1 MEKKTLREQMEENH
15 KASQALE
22 KEPKNVVAKSYFQG
36 EPTDLINITNS
47 MINSLKPKR
56 QGEKPGRY
64 ALTIM
69 IENITP
75 NNS

>member
-1 MEKKTLREQMEENH
+1 MEENH
-15 KASQALE
+15 KVSQALD

-36 EPTDLINITNS
+36 EPSDLINITNS
-47 MINSLKPKR
+47 MINSLKPKK
-56 QGEKPGRY
+56 QGEKVGRY
-64 ALTIM
+64 AVTIM